1 MRLTEKEI
9 KTIKEI
15 FKEKKVILFG
25 SRVDN
30 NVKGGDI
37 DLFID
42 ENLHLKDVIKY
53 KVKLLEKL
61 GVQKIDLVSRRY
73 ASKELLNEIRKKGIV
88 L

>member
-1 MRLTEKEI
+1 MRLTKKEI
-9 KTIKEI
+9 EVIKEV
-15 FKEKKVILFG
+15 FKGKKVILFG

-42 ENLHLKDVIKY
+42 EDLHLKDVIKY

-73 ASKELLNEIRKKGIV
+73 ASKELLDEIRKKGIV

>member
-1 MRLTEKEI
+1 LRLTEKEI